1 MSRTAPTVAVP
12 LDERKTPQQNA
23 AYNYKLYNKAKTA
36 NRMLTELIAGAN
48 EDEAYLESVLDE
60 LSRAECD
67 RDLADIRRE
76 LVNAG
81 YIKEKTQG
89 QAAEAARSAKAAAVR
104 IRQRHGDPCRPR
116 QRAERRAHAPYRPP
130 HRSLAAC
137 AEAPRK
143 PCDRVAGGGR
153 GERGNDPAG
162 CGARCNVFAGEN
174 RR

>member
-1 MSRTAPTVAVP
+1 MP

-36 NRMLTELIAGAN
+36 NRMLTELIAAAR

-81 YIKEKTQG
+81 YIKKRRRRASGRSSPQRESRCGSYPT
-89 QAAEAARSAKAAAVR
+89 AARRSLSAAAT
-104 IRQRHGDPCRPR
+104 CRTMSSRSILP
-116 QRAERRAHAPYRPP
+116 AAPIYGCMC
-130 HRSLAAC
+130 RSSP
-137 AEAPRK
+137 EAM
-143 PCDRVAGGGR
+143 
-153 GERGNDPAG
+153 
-162 CGARCNVFAGEN
+162 
-174 RR
+174 